1 MTRRPILAWVAGI
14 TLIAWASHAQDNV
27 DATADGTIEIE
38 AEDGIEWIRDAKTYV
53 ARGNARAARAGIEV
67 LADTLTAY
75 YRVGADGEGQK
86 IFRLDADGNVRIV
99 SATERAY
106 GDKAVYH
113 MDEAV
118 VVLLGRGLRFET
130 TDAVITARDSLEYWQ
145 DKQLAVAR
153 GEAIVTQGEKRL
165 KADILSA
172 HFAASSSE
180 KQGVVQIDAFGNVHI
195 STPTEIARGDEGVYI
210 LADGVATLCGSVRI
224 TRGDSQLNGE
234 CAEVNLNTGI
244 SRLLG
249 GAGRVRG
256 LITSKG
262 GQ

>member
-1 MTRRPILAWVAGI
+1 MSLRPQLAWMVGIALVAS
-14 TLIAWASHAQDNV
+14 ASHAQDIADPSV
-27 DATADGTIEIE
+27 DDSIEIE

-67 LADTLTAY
+67 SADTLTAY
-75 YRVGADGEGQK
+75 YRVEANGDGQQ
-86 IFRLDADGNVRIV
+86 IFRVDADGNVRII
-99 SATERAY
+99 SATERAF

-118 VVLLGRGLRFET
+118 IVLLGSNLRFET

-145 DKQLAVAR
+145 NKQLAVAR
-153 GEAIVTQGEKRL
+153 GEAIVIQGDNRL
-165 KADILSA
+165 KADILTA
-172 HFAASSSE
+172 HFAVSSSGN
-180 KQGVVQIDAFGNVHI
+180 QGIEQIDAFGDVHI
-195 STPTEIARGDEGVYI
+195 STPTEIARGDEAVYV
-210 LADGVATLCGSVRI
+210 LDDGIATLCGNVRI

-244 SRLLG
+244 SRILG
-249 GAGRVRG
+249 GTGRVSG
-256 LITSKG
+256 LIIPKG

>member
-1 MTRRPILAWVAGI
+1 MRRGFSFASIAVI
-14 TLIAWASHAQDNV
+14 TLFAFSGQTQENTNAAV
-27 DATADGTIEIE
+27 DDTIEIE

-53 ARGNARAARAGIEV
+53 ARGNARASRGGLEV
-67 LADTLTAY
+67 LADTLTAH
-75 YRVGADGEGQK
+75 YRVQADGDDQK
-86 IFRLDADGNVRIV
+86 IFRVDADGNVRIV
-99 SATERAY
+99 SASERAF

-118 VVLLGRGLRFET
+118 VVLLGKALRLET

-145 DKQLAVAR
+145 VRQLAVAR
-153 GEAIVTQGEKRL
+153 GDAVIRQGENRL
-165 KADILSA
+165 KADVLSA
-172 HFAASSSE
+172 HFATNAAGSQSVE
-180 KQGVVQIDAFGNVHI
+180 QVDAFGEVHI

-210 LADGVATLCGSVRI
+210 LGNGIATLCGNVRI

-249 GAGRVRG
+249 GAGRVKG
-256 LITSKG
+256 LITTQG